1 MAKIGVRQLK
11 AYLNSREHDE
21 LVDDIVELFK
31 RQDAVQDYY
40 QLRLADGY
48 DEELL
53 ERFKAR
59 IKDEFFPAR
68 GFGEARLSIARK
80 PITEYRQVSGSAEGL
95 ADLMLFY
102 VEMGVAY
109 TNAYGDINASFYNS
123 MESMYARALRLVVKE
138 DMLGKFAVRCE
149 KIVKDTSGM
158 GWGFHDT
165 LSELYREYVEPE

>member
-1 MAKIGVRQLK
+1 MAKIGVRQLRT
-11 AYLNSREHDE
+11 YLTSRDHDE

-31 RQDAVQDYY
+31 RLDAVKDYY
-40 QLRLADGY
+40 QLRLADSY
-48 DEELL
+48 DEALL
-53 ERFKAR
+53 ERYKAR

-80 PITEYRQVSGSAEGL
+80 PITEYSRVSDSVEGL

-109 TNAYGDINASFYNS
+109 TSAYGDINAPFYNS
-123 MESMYARALRLVVKE
+123 MESMYERALKLVVKE

-165 LSELYREYVEPE
+165 LSEIYHEYVEPE